1 METLLV
7 DETLRMTFQRQSL
20 GLTSDG
26 YRRWQTETTE
36 TCWPATA
43 TALLLCDVWNRH
55 TCPAAETRLERLV
68 PRMAQLVDVL
78 RARGVQIV
86 HAPSDTMAYYAGSP
100 ARERLLAA
108 PKVAPPA
115 DNPHDDPPLP
125 IDATGGG
132 CDADREEPHPPW
144 PWTREHP
151 GISIDETAD
160 VVSDNGRDLYSF
172 YQQRGIRHVLI
183 MGVHTNMCVLN
194 RTFAIKQLVRWGAE
208 VALIRDLTDAM
219 YDPARPPYVSHD
231 EGVRLVVEYIEKFWC
246 PTVASA
252 DLFGVVPAPLRLD
265 SAV

>member
-1 METLLV
+1 M
-7 DETLRMTFQRQSL
+7 RMPFQRQSL

-26 YRRWQTETTE
+26 YRHWQTETTV
-36 TCWPATA
+36 TAWPASA

-68 PRMAQLVDVL
+68 PRMAQVVTAL

-108 PKVAPPA
+108 PKVAPPL
-115 DNPHDDPPLP
+115 DGPHDDPPLP

-151 GISIDETAD
+151 GITIDETVD
-160 VVSDNGRDLYSF
+160 VISDSGRDLYSF
-172 YQQRGIRHVLI
+172 YQHRGIRHVLI

-194 RTFAIKQLVRWGAE
+194 RSFAIKQLARWGLE

-219 YDPARPPYVSHD
+219 YDPARPPYVSHE
-231 EGVRLVVEYIEKFWC
+231 EGVRLVIEYIEKFWC
-246 PTVASA
+246 PTVTSA
-252 DLFGVVPAPLRLD
+252 EVLEALPAEPRLD
-265 SAV
+265 FALR